1 MQEYSVLE
9 TRWLFALFFLLMVNF
24 CCVQLEDL
32 VLLAKLLRCQ
42 KKRERF
48 PIIKD
53 FHLMLLMKAL
63 DYEGALLYIS
73 SLIIQSRS
81 EQFRNCLKILF
92 NWKKEKRREKLIL
105 IKTKE
110 GEKWTNNGGHREF
123 VLYYPCMF
131 VPLPKWCA
139 LNVCGNKTW
148 YML

>member
-1 MQEYSVLE
+1 
-9 TRWLFALFFLLMVNF
+9 MVNF

-110 GEKWTNNGGHREF
+110 GEK
-123 VLYYPCMF
+123 
-131 VPLPKWCA
+131 
-139 LNVCGNKTW
+139 
-148 YML
+148 